1 MKILLVAGVGE
12 RPEAHLFPE
21 LAARGIQVDL
31 LCDTSS
37 PYFDPL
43 KAAGFPMTHLKMKAR
58 LDLAAIRTI
67 RHRLRSGGYDIVH
80 AFNSRALSNS
90 LIASAGL
97 PVKRIGYCGTMG
109 HLRRWDPSSYL
120 AVLNPNVDRVVCISK
135 AVQRYLSSCGVPAT
149 RLTQIYKGHD
159 PAWFQAAPR
168 ASFKEFGI
176 PDDAIVIGCI
186 ANMRPIKGVPVLI
199 EALRQLAPTL
209 PVHLLL
215 VGQNGDAEVNA
226 LLGNGASRERI
237 HLTGFRMDAP
247 QLMGACDVFVMPTLK
262 NEGFS
267 KAVVEAM
274 CMGVP
279 CIISAVGGMVELV
292 EHDRTGM
299 IVPPGDPHALA
310 QAIRS
315 YAVERALRRQHGQN
329 GLQRI
334 VDHFSFKK
342 MVDQTIQ
349 LYESLCLLSP
359 GQL

>member
-1 MKILLVAGVGE
+1 
-12 RPEAHLFPE
+12 
-21 LAARGIQVDL
+21 
-31 LCDTSS
+31 
-37 PYFDPL
+37 
-43 KAAGFPMTHLKMKAR
+43 
-58 LDLAAIRTI
+58 
-67 RHRLRSGGYDIVH
+67 
-80 AFNSRALSNS
+80 
-90 LIASAGL
+90 
-97 PVKRIGYCGTMG
+97 
-109 HLRRWDPSSYL
+109 
-120 AVLNPNVDRVVCISK
+120 LNPNVDRVVCISK

-292 EHDRTGM
+292 EPDRTGM